1 MRPQWQG
8 CLNQRNLKPSRRD
21 WLKLLLYGFALMA
34 MTATAAP
41 IINSGN
47 PVCFFTNVASRL
59 LSTELNVNLTQIEI
73 YPTNQFTPA
82 VHRLLQVA
90 ANIYDASTNRYYD
103 PVPST
108 NTIALPTVFQ
118 PVFGVENGY
127 VYITNFIEV
136 TNLNVFNN
144 TIRNLNYGPS
154 VVAALQPD
162 DLVFGVPLIIGAK
175 KGFPN
180 FNEFFMENTFQL
192 TRKLLVTRTDTNA
205 TVTLNPSFFN
215 YYEQFDL
222 SLSNHFGVEMWN
234 SYRSNYT
241 RPTDIYVT
249 NYITMTL
256 TNDEDN
262 FIFANNLVASGY
274 LHFDSTTPWPAYN
287 AFSPTSSF
295 QIPLATNFPAVPSSI
310 YLFNSFTPPQ
320 LTTNLAVPF
329 QTNYP
334 STYGLFPQ
342 PYWGMTITNNLQ
354 VTVVDSISG
363 RLIDYVQLSGP
374 NGSRD
379 LSAEIQNGYVRLGTD
394 TGYNNLWN
402 TNLAAGGVPV
412 GILDQIIVSSGAGN
426 PIYSANLWGQSQKSA
441 YDQINAF
448 RIFTMGKNAG
458 LLNYPGYVADPTQI
472 GIAATTNAIQAPYTP
487 TATVVQD
494 IAWQAN
500 DPLVHYLASDLI
512 NPALGNGLG
521 ITVKWPANL
530 RLLNPRYTPWG
541 GNPLLPG
548 SDLNPYNLAI
558 KDPLV
563 YSSDYWNFPDGQPL
577 NPDWIGQVHRG
588 TPWQTLYLKASDIIG
603 TSGINT
609 WINWT
614 GDLDTN
620 DAAAMAPVQDRH
632 LASLLASLFNT
643 NNLAS
648 LFSVNNPA
656 PNAWQGLLD
665 GLTGS
670 MNIPAQFD
678 SVLISSNSSQASAI
692 ANAIESERVSKPGQF
707 FSDVGDIL
715 ATPQLVEQ
723 SPFLAGAS
731 SNIVSDADY
740 EIIPSQ
746 LLSLLRADSVGSV
759 ALINS
764 QPLVQFTGYD
774 GHPYAIQMSSNLVNW
789 VSISTNFPAN
799 GVLIYKNSMM
809 PNANQEFYRSVL
821 LQ

>member
-21 WLKLLLYGFALMA
+21 WLKLLFCGFALVA

-41 IINSGN
+41 IINNGN

-59 LSTELNVNLTQIEI
+59 LSTELNVNLTRIEI

-108 NTIALPTVFQ
+108 NTVALPTVFQ
-118 PVFGVENGY
+118 PVFGVENGN

-144 TIRNLNYGPS
+144 TIRNLNGPT
-154 VVAALQPD
+154 VVAGLQPD

-180 FNEFFMENTFQL
+180 FNEFFMEDTFQL

-215 YYEQFDL
+215 YYEQFSL

-249 NYITMTL
+249 NYVTMML

-262 FIFANNLVASGY
+262 FSLANNLVASGY

-295 QIPLATNFPAVPSSI
+295 QIPLATNFPALPSSV
-310 YLFNSFTPPQ
+310 YLFNNFAPPF

-334 STYGLFPQ
+334 TTYGQYPQ
-342 PYWGMTITNNLQ
+342 PHWGLTVTNNLQ
-354 VTVVDSISG
+354 VIMVDSISG

-374 NGSRD
+374 NTSRD
-379 LSAEIQNGYVRLGTD
+379 LTTEIQNDYDTGGTD

-402 TNLAAGGVPV
+402 PNLFISGMPV
-412 GILDQIIVSSGAGN
+412 GITDQLKVSQGQGN
-426 PIYSANLWGQSQKSA
+426 PVYSATLWGESQKSA
-441 YDQINAF
+441 YDQMNAY
-448 RIFTMGKNAG
+448 RIFTLGKG
-458 LLNYPGYVADPTQI
+458 TFLLNYPGYVVDPTQI
-472 GIAATTNAIQAPYTP
+472 SIAGSTNALQAAYTP

-494 IAWQAN
+494 IVWQVN
-500 DPLVHYLASDLI
+500 DPLVHYLASDLNNSASSTRLSVAI
-512 NPALGNGLG
+512 S
-521 ITVKWPANL
+521 WPADL
-530 RLLNPRYTPWG
+530 GRLNQQYRPWG
-541 GNPLLPG
+541 GNPLSPAI
-548 SDLNPYNLAI
+548 DQNPYNLAL

-588 TPWQTLYLKASDIIG
+588 TPWQTIYLKSGDILNNG
-603 TSGINT
+603 GINT

-614 GDLDTN
+614 GDLDPN

-670 MNIPAQFD
+670 TNIPAQFD

-692 ANAIESERVSKPGQF
+692 ANAIESQRVSQSGQF
-707 FSDVGDIL
+707 FSNVGDIL

-723 SPFLAGAS
+723 SPFLVGAS

-764 QPLVQFTGYD
+764 QPQVQFTGYD
-774 GHPYAIQMSSNLVNW
+774 GHAYAIQISSDLVNW
-789 VSISTNFPAN
+789 MSISTNFPVN
-799 GVLIYKNSMM
+799 GMLSYTNSIML
-809 PNANQEFYRSVL
+809 NANQEFYRSVL

>member
-1 MRPQWQG
+1 
-8 CLNQRNLKPSRRD
+8 LKPSRRD
-21 WLKLLLYGFALMA
+21 WLKLLLFGFALMA

-41 IINSGN
+41 IINNEN

-59 LSTELNVNLTQIEI
+59 LSTELNVNLTRIEI

-82 VHRLLQVA
+82 VHRLLQVT

-103 PVPST
+103 LVPST
-108 NTIALPTVFQ
+108 NMIALPTVFQ

-180 FNEFFMENTFQL
+180 FNEFFMEDTFQL
-192 TRKLLVTRTDTNA
+192 VRKLLVTRPSTNVPVPIPA
-205 TVTLNPSFFN
+205 GFFN
-215 YYEQFDL
+215 YYEQFSL

-256 TNDEDN
+256 TNDEGN
-262 FIFANNLVASGY
+262 FSFANNLVASGY

-287 AFSPTSSF
+287 AYFPTSSF
-295 QIPLATNFPAVPSSI
+295 QIPLATNFPAVPSSV
-310 YLFNSFTPPQ
+310 YLFNSFAPPQ
-320 LTTNLAVPF
+320 LTTNLAVQF

-334 STYGLFPQ
+334 TTYGQYPQ
-342 PYWGMTITNNLQ
+342 PHWGLTVTNNLQ
-354 VTVVDSISG
+354 VIMVDSISG

-374 NGSRD
+374 NSSRD
-379 LSAEIQNGYVRLGTD
+379 LTAEIENEYAGYGTD

-402 TNLAAGGVPV
+402 TNLFLSGMPIGITDQLKVSQGYGIPV
-412 GILDQIIVSSGAGN
+412 YNAT
-426 PIYSANLWGQSQKSA
+426 LWGQSQKTV
-441 YDQINAF
+441 YDQMNAF
-448 RIFTMGKNAG
+448 RIFTMGKNTF
-458 LLNYPGYVADPTQI
+458 LLLYPGYVADPVLMS
-472 GIAATTNAIQAPYTP
+472 AAASAYYIQAPFSPAT
-487 TATVVQD
+487 TVVQD
-494 IAWQAN
+494 ITWQAN
-500 DPLVHYLASDLI
+500 DPLVHYLASDLYFLSSI
-512 NPALGNGLG
+512 GLSTSTRWPGNLGN
-521 ITVKWPANL
+521 INQHYMA
-530 RLLNPRYTPWG
+530 WG
-541 GNPLLPG
+541 GNPYLP
-548 SDLNPYNLAI
+548 SEDTSPYNVAI

-563 YSSDYWNFPDGQPL
+563 YSSDNWNFPDGQPL

-588 TPWQTLYLKASDIIG
+588 TPWQTIYLKASDILNNG
-603 TSGINT
+603 GINT

-746 LLSLLRADSVGSV
+746 LLSLLRADSVGSA
-759 ALINS
+759 ALING
-764 QPLVQFTGYD
+764 QPLVQFTGYN
-774 GHPYAIQMSSNLVNW
+774 GHLYAIEISSNLVNW
-789 VSISTNFPAN
+789 VSITTNYPVN
-799 GVLIYKNSMM
+799 GVLSYTNSTML
-809 PNANQEFYRSVL
+809 NSNQEFYRSNL